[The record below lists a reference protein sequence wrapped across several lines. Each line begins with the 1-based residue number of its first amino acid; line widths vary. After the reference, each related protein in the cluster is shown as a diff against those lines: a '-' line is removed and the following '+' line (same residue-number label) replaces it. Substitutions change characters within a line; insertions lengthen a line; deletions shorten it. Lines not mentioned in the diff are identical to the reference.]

1 MKIQYKCLS
10 HYIRRPEGKSLLSLQ
25 HIRDYSKLIVHT
37 SGPNQ
42 ETTYGKTTDVGETDG
57 VTHLAR
63 NLP

>member
-25 HIRDYSKLIVHT
+25 HIRDNSKLKVHT
-37 SGPNQ
+37 SEPNQ
-42 ETTYGKTTDVGETDG
+42 EKTYRKTTDVEETDG
-57 VTHLAR
+57 VAHLAH